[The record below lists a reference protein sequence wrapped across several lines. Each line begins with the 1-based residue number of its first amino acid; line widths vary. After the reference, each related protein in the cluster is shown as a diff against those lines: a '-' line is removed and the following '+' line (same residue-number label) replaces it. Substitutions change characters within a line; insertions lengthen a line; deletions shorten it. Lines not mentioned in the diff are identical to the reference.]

1 MLLNYLLNHSFRSS
15 VSGLYIWR
23 DKSIVEIRATTS
35 SEKVQIPPPFPAQP
49 PMLRRKISNW
59 TSRPEDPQ
67 PFCAFPETFWLYYQ
81 VSLERNNSRESSNAL
96 PVNTKKYSASSSAVT
111 SVRSL
116 FTLDLPQPS
125 TAEIILVLKSPFT
138 QGDVVKA
145 YHLIRFFQLSDTGY
159 FITNDG
165 HDRGGAKIGL
175 VGAENWENV
184 MCYLDALLF
193 SMFANLESFEPILF
207 ILNQHANPLV
217 TQLSGLLRVY
227 VNLLRLGNLITTDI
241 TQRICEC
248 LMKLGFGEALSHR
261 QQDPAPV
268 FEFLTET
275 LAMPLLTFRVEIQH
289 SGKQDD
295 DDTKYLKERILFVSL
310 PEDEDA
316 DLVKPENSHIE
327 GEEPEQEQSAAD
339 ANGNDKT
346 AEKSGNTDDAV
357 LLEEC
362 LEHYFNNSIS
372 VRRELQ
378 RRATLDGTRNLPG
391 GDVPVVTEG
400 EELNMAADLAD
411 TPRSGKHRHSS
422 VRSDSVS
429 TPQVRVRTRSSTLS
443 IWSISSVE
451 SKPRE
456 VMLPAWMLLRLL
468 PFYTDDNEVVG
479 ANESIARNSKE
490 FANRRPVLPICL
502 KRYSFSVGERLAS
515 RSKRRILIP
524 PVIDLPSFVADDHT
538 STGDESNGGY
548 KLILESAVCHRGT
561 TIESGH
567 FVSAVRKENHIENQT
582 LEEALAAPWYLYDD
596 LKKTRVVTKT
606 FQEIFDSEWPYML
619 FYRLVACED
628 TRPSSQVLSV
638 MSSNMS
644 PVIAPKGFKQ
654 KYWNEESLTPIV
666 SNGGNTS
673 IQSSESY
680 PKHSLQLTS
689 LTTSS
694 VPIPEFLPTSPK
706 FVDIRKR
713 YFWYI
718 IDKDKNYYK
727 ESASFSKTGSRNMSI
742 SFTPQFRRNSQ
753 WSEVSNISGLILED
767 GEDHIHA
774 NLEKV
779 KKKLE
784 TVDQELHKD
793 VMSPVVSVVSHKTH
807 VHRIF
812 SHDKEEDMPP
822 SFSKKEYRKK
832 RAQFKKEKCCIT

>member
-1 MLLNYLLNHSFRSS
+1 
-15 VSGLYIWR
+15 
-23 DKSIVEIRATTS
+23 
-35 SEKVQIPPPFPAQP
+35 
-49 PMLRRKISNW
+49 MLRRKISNW
-59 TSRPEDPQ
+59 ASKPDDPR
-67 PFCAFPETFWLYYQ
+67 PFCAFPESFWQYYQ
-81 VSLERNNSRESSNAL
+81 DSLSRSTPKDL
-96 PVNTKKYSASSSAVT
+96 PTILPTNTKKYHSNSSTVNAVKQ
-111 SVRSL
+111 L
-116 FTLDLPQPS
+116 FGLDLPQPS
-125 TAEIILVLKSPFT
+125 TSQVISVLKSPFT

-145 YHLIRFFQLSDTGY
+145 YHLIRYFQLSDTGY

-165 HDRGGAKIGL
+165 HDRLGAKIEL

-193 SMFANLESFEPILF
+193 SMFANLELFEPILF

-248 LMKLGFGEALSHR
+248 LMKLGFSEAMSHR
-261 QQDPAPV
+261 QQDLAPV

-289 SGKQDD
+289 LGKQDD
-295 DDTKYLKERILFVSL
+295 DDKKYLKERILFVSL
-310 PEDEDA
+310 PEDDDSE
-316 DLVKPENSHIE
+316 LVKPENSHVE
-327 GEEPEQEQSAAD
+327 VSEKDRAKDGESSKDPLNLDSSKDLAQRNGDSGTEPA
-339 ANGNDKT
+339 
-346 AEKSGNTDDAV
+346 DDAV

-378 RRATLDGTRNLPG
+378 RRATLDTKGLPG

-400 EELNMAADLAD
+400 EELNMAAEVSDTQRNNASTRQSTAD
-411 TPRSGKHRHSS
+411 
-422 VRSDSVS
+422 S
-429 TPQVRVRTRSSTLS
+429 TPQVRVRTRLSTLS

-468 PFYTDDNEVVG
+468 PFYTDDNDLNG
-479 ANESIARNSKE
+479 ANESIARNSRE

-502 KRYSFSVGERLAS
+502 KRYSFSAGEGLAS

-524 PVIDLPSFVADDHT
+524 PIIDLPAFVADDPT
-538 STGDESNGGY
+538 SSDDTGY

-561 TIESGH
+561 TIQSGH
-567 FVSAVRKENHIENQT
+567 FVSAVRKDNHIENQT

-596 LKKTRVVTKT
+596 LKKHRVVTKT
-606 FQEIFDSEWPYML
+606 FQEIFDTEWPYML
-619 FYRLVACED
+619 FYRLLACEG
-628 TRPSSQVLSV
+628 TRPNSQVLSV
-638 MSSNMS
+638 LSLNVS

-654 KYWNEESLTPIV
+654 KYWVEELTPIA
-666 SNGGNTS
+666 SDGGDTS
-673 IQSSESY
+673 MQSLELL
-680 PKHSLQLTS
+680 PKNQLHLTNS
-689 LTTSS
+689 TTSS
-694 VPIPEFLPTSPK
+694 IPIPEYLPSNPK

-713 YFWYI
+713 YLWYV

-727 ESASFSKTGSRNMSI
+727 ELASISKTGSRNMSI

-753 WSEVSNISGLILED
+753 WSDISNISGFALE
-767 GEDHIHA
+767 EDTNA

-779 KKKLE
+779 REKLE
-784 TVDQELHKD
+784 TFDHKEHED
-793 VMSPVVSVVSHKTH
+793 VVSPILSEKSRKSEEK
-807 VHRIF
+807 HRHLHHIF
-812 SHDKEEDMPP
+812 SHDAPP

-832 RAQFKKEKCCIT
+832 RTQFKKEKCCIV